1 MVHDETTP
9 APDSLL
15 IRIKDGR
22 QSSGNMLFRL
32 ERFNTRPVPDAA
44 IRPLAENFGYI
55 PAFTDIT
62 IEQLATYIADV
73 IRQVSPGMLHADIW
87 TQTKAPEK
95 NRPAASSPRV
105 MSEDALKDLQMV
117 NAFMKGKHTG

>member
-9 APDSLL
+9 VPDSLL

-32 ERFNTRPVPDAA
+32 ERFNTRPVTDAA
-44 IRPLAENFGYI
+44 IRPLAENLGYI

-87 TQTKAPEK
+87 TQTKAPVK
-95 NRPAASSPRV
+95 NIPAACRDRV
-105 MSEDALKDLQMV
+105 MSEDEFKDWQMV
-117 NAFMKGKHTG
+117 NTFMKGKHTS

>member
-9 APDSLL
+9 VPDSLL

-32 ERFNTRPVPDAA
+32 ERFNTRPIPDAA

-87 TQTKAPEK
+87 SQTKAPVK
-95 NRPAASSPRV
+95 NIPVACRDRV
-105 MSEDALKDLQMV
+105 MSEDEFKDWQMV
-117 NAFMKGKHTG
+117 NTFMKGKHTS

>member
-9 APDSLL
+9 VPDSLL

-22 QSSGNMLFRL
+22 RSSGNMLFRL
-32 ERFNTRPVPDAA
+32 ERFNTRPIPDAA

-73 IRQVSPGMLHADIW
+73 IRQVSPDMPCTDVWGR
-87 TQTKAPEK
+87 TKEPVK
-95 NRPAASSPRV
+95 NKPVACRHHV
-105 MSEDALKDLQMV
+105 MSDDEFKDWQMV
-117 NAFMKGKHTG
+117 DTFMKEKHTS

>member
-9 APDSLL
+9 VPDSLL

-73 IRQVSPGMLHADIW
+73 IRQVSPGMPRADVW
-87 TQTKAPEK
+87 VRTKEPVK
-95 NRPAASSPRV
+95 NIPAACRHHV
-105 MSEDALKDLQMV
+105 MSEDEFKDWQMV
-117 NAFMKGKHTG
+117 NTFMKEKHTG

>member
-1 MVHDETTP
+1 MVHDDTTP
-9 APDSLL
+9 VPDSLL

-32 ERFNTRPVPDAA
+32 EKFNTRPVPDAA

-73 IRQVSPGMLHADIW
+73 IRQVSPGMLHADVW
-87 TQTKAPEK
+87 TQTKAPVK
-95 NRPAASSPRV
+95 NIPAVCRDRV
-105 MSEDALKDLQMV
+105 MSEDEFKDWQMV
-117 NAFMKGKHTG
+117 NTFMKGKHTS

>member
-9 APDSLL
+9 VPDSLL

-32 ERFNTRPVPDAA
+32 ERFNTRSIPDAA

-73 IRQVSPGMLHADIW
+73 IRQVSPDMPCADVW
-87 TQTKAPEK
+87 GRTKEPVK
-95 NRPAASSPRV
+95 NKPVACRHHV
-105 MSEDALKDLQMV
+105 MSDDEFKDWQMV
-117 NAFMKGKHTG
+117 DIFMKEKHTG